1 MRQIA
6 VLSLIL
12 SLAACAGSTQTAKP
26 VVTLT
31 PEQTKAFDSG
41 IDFVGSLEGLEG
53 RWREDWDR
61 DLQERVGVA
70 QFVGL
75 VTVRTLR
82 TDTDPQQHVTYRL
95 VAHVDREL
103 SGKPSHGKEL
113 ELAVR
118 DSALGFTSVH
128 ENISRITDRQYV
140 AYVVTGPEGELW
152 HLSPASP
159 EVVSETES
167 VISRLGRGMKQNS
180 PERVIVRTN

>member
-1 MRQIA
+1 MRQLA
-6 VLSLIL
+6 MLSWVL
-12 SLAACAGSTQTAKP
+12 SLAACASTTPSNKP
-26 VVTLT
+26 VAALT
-31 PEQTKAFDSG
+31 AEQAKAFDSG
-41 IDFVGSLEGLEG
+41 IDFVASLEGLEG

-61 DLQERVGVA
+61 DLQTRVGAA

-82 TDTDPQQHVTYRL
+82 TDTDPQQQVTYRL

-103 SGKPSHGKEL
+103 VGKPSSKEL

-118 DSALGFTSVH
+118 ADELGYSSVH

-140 AYVVTGPEGELW
+140 AYVLTGPDGASW
-152 HLSPASP
+152 HLSPAST

-167 VISRLGRGMKQNS
+167 VISRLDRGMKQNS
-180 PERVIVRTN
+180 GERVIVRTN